1 MQILS
6 YIILGLTAGVLSGF
20 MGIGGGVIII
30 PILVYVFGLTQIQ
43 AQGTSLAALLP
54 PIGLLA
60 FLRYY
65 YSGNADLKVGLL
77 IAAGFF
83 FGGLLGAIFAQP
95 VPDVLLK
102 RIFGIFLLIIAVR
115 MCIGK

>member
-1 MQILS
+1 MQILV
-6 YIILGLTAGVLSGF
+6 YIILGLVAGVLSGF
-20 MGIGGGVIII
+20 LGIGGGVIII
-30 PILVYVFGLTQIQ
+30 PILVYVFGLTQHQ

-60 FLRYY
+60 FLKYY
-65 YSGNADLKVGLL
+65 YSGHADLKIGLL

-95 VPDVLLK
+95 IPDITLK
-102 RIFGIFLLIIAVR
+102 RIFGIFLIIVAIR